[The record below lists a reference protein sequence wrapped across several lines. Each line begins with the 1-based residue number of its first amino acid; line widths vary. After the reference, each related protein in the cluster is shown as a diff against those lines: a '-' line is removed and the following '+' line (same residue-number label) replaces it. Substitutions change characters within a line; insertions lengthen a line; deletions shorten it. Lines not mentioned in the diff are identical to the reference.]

1 MKSLRKFA
9 YAAVL
14 TLSAF
19 AIQPTLAAAEDA
31 RGSFTLSHE
40 VHWQKCVLAP
50 GEYNFSIK
58 TMGGSE
64 FLTLRPLHGTGSPA
78 MLLLTEV
85 ESPTREEEN
94 KLILVSRDG
103 QSFVSAMSL
112 PEFDMTLRFAV
123 PPETASAPTTESAS
137 K

>member
-14 TLSAF
+14 TLGAF
-19 AIQPTLAAAEDA
+19 AIQPTMAAAEDA

-40 VHWQKCVLAP
+40 VHLQKCVLAP
-50 GEYNFSIK
+50 GDYTFSVK

-64 FLTLRPLHGTGSPA
+64 FLTVQPLHGPGTAA
-78 MLLLTEV
+78 MLLLTDV
-85 ESPTREEEN
+85 LTATPDGEN
-94 KLILVSRDG
+94 KLLLVSRDG

-112 PEFDMTLRFAV
+112 PGFDMILHFAV
-123 PPETASAPTTESAS
+123 PPETESALTTERAS

>member
-50 GEYNFSIK
+50 GDYTFSIK

-64 FLTLRPLHGTGSPA
+64 FLTLRPLHGPGSAA
-78 MLLLTEV
+78 MLLLTDV
-85 ESPTREEEN
+85 VSPTPDGEN
-94 KLILVSRDG
+94 KLLLVSRDG

-123 PPETASAPTTESAS
+123 PPETESAPTTESAS